1 MVKGKSKTSEDLKAK
16 PKKKKSQ
23 IYQNQNGD
31 MCRFTLVSGNSKPL
45 QEQSLHSFN
54 RQLLIEYLEYLLCAS
69 TVLNK
74 P

>member
-1 MVKGKSKTSEDLKAK
+1 MEICAGSLWFQGT
-16 PKKKKSQ
+16 
-23 IYQNQNGD
+23 
-31 MCRFTLVSGNSKPL
+31 VSL
-45 QEQSLHSFN
+45 CIEQSLHSFN

>member
-16 PKKKKSQ
+16 PKKKKKSQ

-45 QEQSLHSFN
+45 HRAISSLFQSTTTH
-54 RQLLIEYLEYLLCAS
+54 
-69 TVLNK
+69 
-74 P
+74 